1 MTIRIQE
8 IEKMV
13 LPFKDKLYRFAL
25 SIVGNTFE
33 AEDVVQEVLIK
44 VWKKKEDFIQIEN
57 KEAWCMTV
65 TRNLAIDKRR
75 SRRVIHDDITNHYEL
90 SDRNSNPAQITEF
103 NDTMSRIKKIMD
115 RLPEDQKEI
124 IHLRDIEGC
133 TYKEIAEITG
143 ITVERVKV
151 NLHRARKA
159 LRSQIVNLRPS
170 SY

>member
-1 MTIRIQE
+1 MRNQE
-8 IEKMV
+8 IERMV
-13 LPFKDKLYRFAL
+13 IPFKNKLYRFAL

-44 VWKKKEDFIQIEN
+44 IWKKKDEFVQIEN

-75 SRRVIHDDITNHYEL
+75 SRKVIHEDVTEHYDI
-90 SDRNSNPAQITEF
+90 SDHSSDPAQIAEF
-103 NDTMSRIKKIMD
+103 NDTLSRIKKIMD
-115 RLPEDQKEI
+115 TLPPDQKEI

-133 TYKEIAEITG
+133 SYNEIADITG
-143 ITVERVKV
+143 IPLERVKV
-151 NLHRARKA
+151 NLHRARKS
-159 LRSQIVNLRPS
+159 LRSQILNLRPS